1 MFSDPALA
9 AALTLKTVLIVW
21 LGGFLGGVAS
31 GAAGFAYG
39 VVATAIWLHAISPLH
54 AAMLVVSGGLI
65 IQSSLVF
72 KMRRTLDWPRLA
84 PFLIAGL
91 FGVPLGVALV
101 VKTDQSA
108 LRLGV
113 AVFLVV
119 YGLYAMLAPRLPYIS
134 RGGKAADAAVGFL
147 GGLMGGLAGLSG
159 LAPAIWTQLRGW
171 PKDVAR
177 GVYQPF
183 ILAAHIV
190 ALVLIGVV
198 ALDRVGV
205 VLFLLV
211 APAIALGGWVG
222 WLIYGR
228 LSERRFQQ
236 MFAGLLVVSGLL
248 LLVRV

>member
-9 AALTLKTVLIVW
+9 ALSLNTILIVW

-39 VVATAIWLHAISPLH
+39 VVATAIWLHALTPLH
-54 AAMLVVSGGLI
+54 ATMLVVSGGLI
-65 IQSSLVF
+65 IQSSLVY
-72 KMRRTLDWPRLA
+72 KMRRTLDWGRLA

-91 FGVPLGVALV
+91 IGVPVGVWLV

-108 LRLGV
+108 IRLGV
-113 AVFLVV
+113 AIFLVV
-119 YGLYAMLAPRLPYIS
+119 YGFYALFAPRLPHVTA
-134 RGGKAADAAVGFL
+134 GKAADAAVGFL
-147 GGLMGGLAGLSG
+147 GGLMGGLVGLSG
-159 LAPAIWTQLRGW
+159 LAPAVWTQLRGW

-183 ILAAHIV
+183 ILVAHLAAVI
-190 ALVLIGVV
+190 LIGAV
-198 ALDRVGV
+198 ALDRLGV
-205 VLFLLV
+205 VLFLLA

-222 WLIYGR
+222 WLIYGK

-236 MFAGLLVVSGLL
+236 MFAGLLVVSGFLL
-248 LLVRV
+248 LMRV

>member
-9 AALTLKTVLIVW
+9 ALSLNTILIVW

-39 VVATAIWLHAISPLH
+39 VVATAIWLHALTPLH
-54 AAMLVVSGGLI
+54 ATMLVVSGGLI
-65 IQSSLVF
+65 IQSSLVY
-72 KMRRTLDWPRLA
+72 KMRRTLDWGRLA

-91 FGVPLGVALV
+91 IGVPVGVWLV

-108 LRLGV
+108 IRLGV
-113 AVFLVV
+113 AIFLVV
-119 YGLYAMLAPRLPYIS
+119 YGFYALFAPRLPHVTA
-134 RGGKAADAAVGFL
+134 GKAADAAVGFL
-147 GGLMGGLAGLSG
+147 GGVMGGLVGLSG
-159 LAPAIWTQLRGW
+159 LAPAVWTQLRGW

-183 ILAAHIV
+183 ILVAHLAAVI
-190 ALVLIGVV
+190 LIGAV
-198 ALDRVGV
+198 ALDRLGV
-205 VLFLLV
+205 VLFLLA

-222 WLIYGR
+222 WLIYGK

-236 MFAGLLVVSGLL
+236 MFAGLLVVSGFLL
-248 LLVRV
+248 LMRV